1 MKKQPSNWIEGM
13 AMELKSK
20 RYSMKDPL
28 QELLTITMEECG
40 ELIQQCSKAIRCD
53 NYHDNEKLTE
63 EGGDVMCMLEL
74 LHEYDLISW
83 EDVGE
88 RVEVNKK
95 KLRRWSSL
103 DVPEQFK

>member
-20 RYSMKDPL
+20 RYSMKNPL

-40 ELIQQCSKAIRCD
+40 ELIQQCSIAIRCD
-53 NYHDNEKLTE
+53 TYRDNEKLTE
-63 EGGDVMCMLEL
+63 EVGDVMCMLEL

-83 EDVGE
+83 EDVYE
-88 RVEVNKK
+88 RVEVKKK
-95 KLRRWSSL
+95 KLKRWSNL
-103 DVPEQFK
+103 I